1 MSRAADPERL
11 RLSLRLAPDFVPDR
25 LWQGFRVPTLRY
37 VDVHTLR
44 VGPRKSLPSLARHH
58 PGWLVY
64 QQAALDHTVH
74 RSTFGAYRRNSR
86 GGVAACLVTT
96 MTASSASFTP
106 TRASRTW
113 PSACAWKVKLSCDGR
128 SGYGFAHAGGL
139 APENAMTCKGWAS
152 VTSGGPAARTRCSC
166 PSSDPSWAGG
176 RPSGTSCACPP
187 DRRRQ
192 SPRRRCCSP
201 TRPGTACRARL
212 PPRQC
217 LSASEKGSSA
227 AEGESAM
234 EV

>member
-11 RLSLRLAPDFVPDR
+11 RLSLRLAPDFVPDG

-86 GGVAACLVTT
+86 GAVAACLVTT
-96 MTASSASFTP
+96 MTASSASRTP

-113 PSACAWKVKLSCDGR
+113 PSASTWRVKSERTCRWCQVLVPELGSLVCRWWPVFGCVVCVPAGPQATITPSAVLLTDATW
-128 SGYGFAHAGGL
+128 YGV
-139 APENAMTCKGWAS
+139 PCQTPT
-152 VTSGGPAARTRCSC
+152 TSMSLGIRER
-166 PSSDPSWAGG
+166 
-176 RPSGTSCACPP
+176 
-187 DRRRQ
+187 
-192 SPRRRCCSP
+192 
-201 TRPGTACRARL
+201 
-212 PPRQC
+212 
-217 LSASEKGSSA
+217 
-227 AEGESAM
+227 
-234 EV
+234 